1 MSQNKAELCP
11 RLEQLVVSVLAEL
24 GIDATEQ
31 KAMADEPHLTTAKL
45 TQAFDHLK
53 RHVVLREVNFVGPPR
68 RRREEWRPFAKNAA
82 EEGLR

>member
-1 MSQNKAELCP
+1 MSKSRAVLCP
-11 RLEQLVVSVLAEL
+11 RLEQLVVSVLTEL

-68 RRREEWRPFAKNAA
+68 RRREEWRPFARNAA
-82 EEGLR
+82 EEGVR